1 MSRVIFNGGAAQHFP
16 IHLGVDVLGLQQGR
30 AGVPKVVE
38 AGGVSPAFL
47 RRGLEG
53 VSGGVIGTISEP
65 VASDTSFCLLCEG
78 GVAAFIYVR
87 LIARR
92 VGVRI
97 VTGSERRR

>member
-1 MSRVIFNGGAAQHFP
+1 MVAWPSISSTTSGLTFLGRSRVTQVC
-16 IHLGVDVLGLQQGR
+16 LKSWKR
-30 AGVPKVVE
+30 AEWG
-38 AGGVSPAFL
+38 SPAFL
-47 RRGLEG
+47 RTGLEG
-53 VSGGVIGTISEP
+53 VSGGVIGTNLKL
-65 VASDTSFCLLCEG
+65 VVSDTSFCLLCEG

>member
-1 MSRVIFNGGAAQHFP
+1 MVARPTISPTTSGLTFLGRSRVAQVC
-16 IHLGVDVLGLQQGR
+16 LRSWKR
-30 AGVPKVVE
+30 AEWG
-38 AGGVSPAFL
+38 SPAFL
-47 RRGLEG
+47 KRGLEG